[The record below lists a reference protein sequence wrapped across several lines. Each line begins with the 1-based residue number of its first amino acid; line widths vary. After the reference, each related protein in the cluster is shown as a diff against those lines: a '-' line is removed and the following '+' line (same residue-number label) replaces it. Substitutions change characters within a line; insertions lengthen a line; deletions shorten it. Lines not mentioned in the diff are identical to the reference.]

1 MGTIGREVDDHCM
14 FAMMMTPMTM
24 MMTLMTMEVM
34 KKKTLDKV
42 TEVSALSSGVSHCL
56 SQDVLTDQAA

>member
-14 FAMMMTPMTM
+14 IAMMMTLTTT
-24 MMTLMTMEVM
+24 MMTLMTMGMM

-42 TEVSALSSGVSHCL
+42 TEVSALSSSVSHCL
-56 SQDVLTDQAA
+56 SQDVLADQAA

>member
-14 FAMMMTPMTM
+14 IAMMMTLTTT
-24 MMTLMTMEVM
+24 MMTLMTMGMM

-42 TEVSALSSGVSHCL
+42 TEVSALSSAVSDCL
-56 SQDVLTDQAA
+56 SQDILTDQAT

>member
-14 FAMMMTPMTM
+14 IAMMMTLMTM
-24 MMTLMTMEVM
+24 MMTLMTMGVM

-42 TEVSALSSGVSHCL
+42 T
-56 SQDVLTDQAA
+56 

>member
-1 MGTIGREVDDHCM
+1 MGTIGRKVDDHCM
-14 FAMMMTPMTM
+14 IAMMLTLMTM
-24 MMTLMTMEVM
+24 MMTLMTMGVM

-42 TEVSALSSGVSHCL
+42 TEVSALSSSVSHCL